1 MALVRCI
8 ECGKE
13 ISTQAEA
20 CPNCGRKWPK
30 RTSVATWIVVAFLGF
45 GVLMGIFAN
54 ISNSSKRDEQQATQA
69 KAEEAYAARL
79 AAMTP
84 AQRAA
89 EIKHDADMAAQ
100 IAMVTKANAEADG
113 ARYACK
119 DFVKRSLNDPDA
131 AQFDDASDYY
141 IERQS
146 GGRFLVQ
153 VKMRAK
159 NGFNALRHIAVNCV
173 TRRSGENWVAIS
185 VKQIT

>member
-1 MALVRCI
+1 MALVRCT

-13 ISTQAEA
+13 ISSQAEA

-45 GVLMGIFAN
+45 GIFMGIVSSV
-54 ISNSSKRDEQQATQA
+54 SNSGKRDEQRA
-69 KAEEAYAARL
+69 AEARAAEANAARL

-84 AQRAA
+84 EQRAA
-89 EIKHDADMAAQ
+89 EIKHDADMLAQ
-100 IAMVTKANAEADG
+100 IERVTKANAEEND

-119 DFVKRSLNDPDA
+119 ELVKRTLNDPDA
-131 AQFDDASDYY
+131 AQFDDASAYY
-141 IERQS
+141 IERQA
-146 GGRFLVQ
+146 GGKILVQ
-153 VKMRAK
+153 VTVRAK

-173 TRRSGENWVAIS
+173 TRQSGGKWFPVS